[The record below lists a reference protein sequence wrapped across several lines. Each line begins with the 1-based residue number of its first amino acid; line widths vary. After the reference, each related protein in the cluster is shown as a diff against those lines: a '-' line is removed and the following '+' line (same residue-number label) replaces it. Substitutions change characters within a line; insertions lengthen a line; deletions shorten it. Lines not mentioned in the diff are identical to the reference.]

1 MSSHGGRRSGRKT
14 PPHSLR
20 RVSVARRPSG
30 GVRLASRS
38 PSAPSTSSSAASPVR
53 RRTLRRTGY
62 MLYLRSPAPA
72 RRRRRAGGVRPVED
86 GYQAGHA
93 GVCSAPHRHPH
104 VAPRPA
110 TTLAS
115 EWVHM
120 CRASCTCFA
129 TLTGAGPDQPLM
141 GTVALF
147 RMGKRLP
154 VVEHHFCQHGAPR
167 CGHGRGP
174 AVFRPLRRA
183 RTAARQ
189 PVRAPG

>member
-1 MSSHGGRRSGRKT
+1 MRASTRSLCAASS
-14 PPHSLR
+14 
-20 RVSVARRPSG
+20 
-30 GVRLASRS
+30 
-38 PSAPSTSSSAASPVR
+38 SSSAALPVR
-53 RRTLRRTGY
+53 LRTLRWTGY
-62 MLYLRSPAPA
+62 MLYLRSPAPG
-72 RRRRRAGGVRPVED
+72 RRCRRAGGVLPVQH

-104 VAPRPA
+104 VAPRSA

-120 CRASCTCFA
+120 CRTSCTCCA
-129 TLTGAGPDQPLM
+129 KLRRAGPDYLLI

-147 RMGKRLP
+147 RMGKRVP

-174 AVFRPLRRA
+174 AVFRALRRA
-183 RTAARQ
+183 RTAAPR
-189 PVRAPG
+189 PVRAWAYPARASWLALGRWRCLYGA

>member
-1 MSSHGGRRSGRKT
+1 MFQEC
-14 PPHSLR
+14 
-20 RVSVARRPSG
+20 VARRPPG
-30 GVRLASRS
+30 GVPHTTSSMCAASS
-38 PSAPSTSSSAASPVR
+38 SSSAASPVR

-62 MLYLRSPAPA
+62 MLCLRSPAPG
-72 RRRRRAGGVRPVED
+72 RRRRRAGGVLPVED

-104 VAPRPA
+104 VAPRSA

-120 CRASCTCFA
+120 CRARCTCFA
-129 TLTGAGPDQPLM
+129 KLTGAGPDHPLM

-147 RMGKRLP
+147 RMGKRLR

-183 RTAARQ
+183 RTAAPRS
-189 PVRAPG
+189 VRAPG